1 MVELQGAA
9 VFHMSLPPSRIA
21 RLALAALPLVLSA
34 CTGSPVRIP
43 EAGAERASVPATPAA
58 LRPPGERAAAIA
70 AAQVGVP
77 YRYGGRSTEGF
88 DCSGLVSYAYG
99 RAGRTVP
106 RTTGALWRQ
115 LRPVAAGEL
124 KPGDVLFFDIAG
136 KPSHVGLYL
145 GQGRF
150 VHAPSTGREVSI
162 DELETPY
169 YRRSFIRGGRP
180 R

>member
-1 MVELQGAA
+1 MASPLLLTACGSAPLRVADPET
-9 VFHMSLPPSRIA
+9 
-21 RLALAALPLVLSA
+21 LAAPAPLP
-34 CTGSPVRIP
+34 T
-43 EAGAERASVPATPAA
+43 AA
-58 LRPPGERAAAIA
+58 ARSPGERAAAIA
-70 AAQVGVP
+70 ASQVGVP

-99 RAGRTVP
+99 RAGRAVP

-124 KPGDVLFFDIAG
+124 RPGDVLFFDIAG

-145 GQGRF
+145 GEGRF
-150 VHAPSTGREVSI
+150 VHAPSSGREVSI
-162 DELETPY
+162 EDLETPY

>member
-34 CTGSPVRIP
+34 CTGAPVRIP
-43 EAGAERASVPATPAA
+43 DAERAAMRVPVTSPAA
-58 LRPPGERAAAIA
+58 RPPGERAAAIA

-77 YRYGGRSTEGF
+77 YRYGGRSTAGF

-99 RAGRTVP
+99 RAGRAVP

-115 LRPVAAGEL
+115 LRPVAATEL
-124 KPGDVLFFDIAG
+124 EPGDVLFFDIAG

-145 GQGRF
+145 GEGRF

-162 DELETPY
+162 EDLESPY
-169 YRRSFIRGGRP
+169 YRRSFLRGGRP

>member
-9 VFHMSLPPSRIA
+9 VFHMSLPPARIV
-21 RLALAALPLVLSA
+21 RVALAALPLVLTGCGVSA
-34 CTGSPVRIP
+34 VRTAEAEAHAARVPSTSAADRSP
-43 EAGAERASVPATPAA
+43 GD
-58 LRPPGERAAAIA
+58 RAAAIA
-70 AAQVGVP
+70 ANQVGVP

-99 RAGRTVP
+99 RAGRMVP

-115 LRPVAAGEL
+115 LRPVALGEL
-124 KPGDVLFFDIAG
+124 RPGDVLFFDIAG

-145 GQGRF
+145 GEGRF

-162 DELETPY
+162 EELETPY
-169 YRRSFIRGGRP
+169 YRRAFIRGGRP